1 MANPR
6 QRRKARS
13 GKYSGATKSAKRAQ
27 NKRLKRAPTVMGP
40 DILRENWDPTLT
52 VRQNYAKLGLVPS
65 LAQQS
70 GGLDRNDPYNK
81 AAMSSQAPAE
91 SENSRPRKGMAR
103 VIRDEKG
110 RVVDIV
116 EYEEEAEEADTKT
129 PWGDTLNQDEDE
141 PANLTMLPPRLHEG
155 KEGATVQ
162 ALEKLSSE
170 DKPVPRFTSV
180 AEHQWLVELICA
192 HGTDVQAMA
201 RDRKRNVWQKTAG
214 EIKRAIRKAGLID
227 L

>member
-1 MANPR
+1 
-6 QRRKARS
+6 
-13 GKYSGATKSAKRAQ
+13 
-27 NKRLKRAPTVMGP
+27 
-40 DILRENWDPTLT
+40 
-52 VRQNYAKLGLVPS
+52 
-65 LAQQS
+65 
-70 GGLDRNDPYNK
+70 
-81 AAMSSQAPAE
+81 MSSQAPAE

-162 ALEKLSSE
+162 GMSLYDLYKALEKLSSE

-214 EIKRAIRKAGLID
+214 EIKRAYVYVWEKTNTPAFARRVSLICSVPIVFSFAAD
-227 L
+227 AVLFLHFAAVSDRVSYLTPGIVHGQHDKRYSPSSCRGYRAPARP